1 MTAVTQRINN
11 YLGGVSKQADVKKL
25 NGQVVEADNAYPD
38 PTFGLLKRPGLDFKK
53 ALGTGTEYAD
63 GKWFHILRDDQE
75 SYFGVIKTNQ
85 IKIWNTKTGNECTVE
100 DRTTTLALNGSDN
113 GGSNV
118 TTKRNVPVASTTG
131 SGTGMTVNVT
141 AAGGVATAFTVCAP
155 GSGYV
160 KNEVLTLAKANWS
173 PAAGSDVKCKIT
185 TDPPGTASTP
195 NHYLSNTAALYPKD
209 FDVMTVQDRTY
220 ITNKTRTVEV
230 LAAPSYTANSKATV
244 KLNSVE
250 YSSKYVIK
258 INSTDYTY
266 TSRNEDYFET
276 GGSSTAI
283 ERLSAEEILNKDNS
297 GTNDG
302 LARQINAVS
311 GFTTTMNGTSFE
323 IAKDDGSAFT
333 ISIVKGAASGTALE
347 LFQEQVDNI
356 SILPKMSNHGRIAKV
371 VNTGASADDFY
382 TQFIADNTT
391 YNADGTVNVA
401 GSGTGFWQETIS
413 PSASAGLKEGT
424 MPHQLVNSDVDHF
437 YFDVIPWTARLTGDN
452 STNSHPSFV
461 GQKIQ
466 QAFFYGNRLGFLTQ
480 DNVSMS
486 QTSEYDNFY
495 HVSSMTAVANDPVDI
510 SCSSIRPAVLHGV
523 VPVTQGLVLFSRN
536 QQFLMSAADG
546 IFTPSSTSIK
556 GISSYEMD
564 TNIDPV
570 DVGDRITFVSKTES
584 YTRIFN
590 MITRGFE
597 ENPGFLDIGKVI
609 SEWVPST
616 IDQLIGNAQNTII
629 ALLSSTSKEVYF
641 YRTFSDGEK
650 DIMQAWFKWILP
662 GNVQFAS
669 IIDDKFR
676 VVTHQQSQY
685 TYSEINLNM
694 VPTAATL
701 VSTVGST
708 SNPCVDLLSVA
719 SDVTYSSSTGDS
731 KCYLPYNDVTDLT
744 PIILVASVAGTEF
757 DQAGFSMTPSR
768 GNDGSPYFLVPD
780 KDLSDIK
787 AQVYVGYRYNLD
799 VTLPKTYFKTDERTA
814 DFSSALT
821 VARMKFSLGLS
832 GVAGFKVKKK
842 GFDNPSQEFT
852 ADTGTTFASPL
863 TNNGG
868 SGGPTCTLTKV
879 KTTSANGS
887 AGSKGSDM
895 LVNLTL
901 AGGVVTAMTVHTE
914 GTGYKVGNIITVD
927 KSLVGTTADVQGTIN
942 ALGTTVFKYNIDLP
956 DVADAAVKLDGR
968 KTTAFTIV
976 ASTQPITVPEKGILT
991 LTDPPGAGVK
1001 VLLYADYWY
1010 DLQSIK
1016 DSDYY
1021 LADDVPMSDQSTLIV
1036 PIHQR
1041 TENFTLRVFS
1051 DSPFPVALNSMMWEG
1066 NYSPRFYRRT

>member
-1 MTAVTQRINN
+1 MAAVTQRINT
-11 YLGGVSKQADVKKL
+11 YVGGVSKQSDIKKL
-25 NGQVVEADNAYPD
+25 NGQVIEADNAYPD
-38 PTFGLLKRPGLDFKK
+38 PTFGLTKRPGLDFKK
-53 ALGTGTEYAD
+53 ALGTGTDYAD

-75 SYFGVIKTNQ
+75 SYFGVIKNKQ

-113 GGSNV
+113 GGSGV
-118 TTKRNVPVASTTG
+118 TTIRNVPVTGG

-141 AAGGVATAFTVCAP
+141 GNGTIATAFTVCAP
-155 GSGYV
+155 G
-160 KNEVLTLAKANWS
+160 KNYEKNDVLTLDKDNWD
-173 PAAGSDVKCKIT
+173 PEAGSDVKCKIT
-185 TDPPGTASTP
+185 TDPPGEAGTP
-195 NHYLSNTAALYPKD
+195 DHYLSNTATLYPKD

-220 ITNKTRTVEV
+220 ITNKTRTVET
-230 LAAPSYTANSKATV
+230 LAAPSYTAKSKATV
-244 KLNSVE
+244 KLKSVE

-258 INSTDYTY
+258 LNGSDYTY

-276 GGSSTAI
+276 GGSSTDI
-283 ERLSAEEILNKDNS
+283 EKLSAEEILNKDNS

-311 GFTTTMNGTSFE
+311 GFSTTMNGTSFE
-323 IAKDDGSAFT
+323 IEKDDGSAFT

-347 LFQEQVDNI
+347 IFQEQVDNI
-356 SILPKMSNHGRIAKV
+356 SVLPKMSNHGRIAKII
-371 VNTGASADDFY
+371 NTGAAADDFY
-382 TQFIADNTT
+382 SEFVADNTT
-391 YNADGTVNVA
+391 YNVDGTVNVA
-401 GSGTGFWQETIS
+401 GSGKGFWQETIS
-413 PSASAGLKEGT
+413 PSVSAGLKGGT
-424 MPHQLVNSDVDHF
+424 MPHQLVNSDVDRF
-437 YFDVIPWTARLTGDN
+437 YFDVIPWTARLTGDDTSN
-452 STNSHPSFV
+452 LHPSFV
-461 GQKIQ
+461 GEKIQ

-486 QTSEYDNFY
+486 QASEYDNFY
-495 HVSSMTAVANDPVDI
+495 HVSSMTAVPNDPVDI
-510 SCSSIRPAVLHGV
+510 SCSSVRPAVLHGV

-536 QQFLMSAADG
+536 QQFIMSGIDG
-546 IFTPSSTSIK
+546 IFTPAGTSIK

-570 DVGDRITFVSKTES
+570 DVGDRITFISKTES

-590 MITRGFE
+590 MITRGFD
-597 ENPGFLDIGKVI
+597 ENPTFLDIGKVI

-616 IDQLIGNAQNTII
+616 VDQLIGNAQNTII

-650 DIMQAWFKWILP
+650 DIMQSWFKWILP

-685 TYSEINLNM
+685 TYGEINLNM

-768 GNDGSPYFLVPD
+768 GNDGAPYFLVPD

-799 VTLPKTYFKTDERTA
+799 VTLPRIYYKLRGDDKIS
-814 DFSSALT
+814 DFSSTLT
-821 VARMKFSLGLS
+821 IARMKFSLGLS

-852 ADTGTTFASPL
+852 ADTGTTITL
-863 TNNGG
+863 THNGTED
-868 SGGPTCTLTKV
+868 GPTCTLTKV
-879 KTTSANGS
+879 KTTSAPGS
-887 AGSKGSDM
+887 ASSNGSDM

-914 GTGYKVGNIITVD
+914 GTGYKVGNYIIVD
-927 KSLVGTTADVQGTIN
+927 KDLVGTKDHVQGTI
-942 ALGTTVFKYNIDLP
+942 ATLGTTVFKYNIDLP
-956 DVADAAVKLDGR
+956 DVTDAAVKLNGR
-968 KTTAFTIV
+968 KTTAFTIA

-1021 LADDVPMSDQSTLIV
+1021 LADDVPMSDQSILIV

-1041 TENFTLRVFS
+1041 NENFTVRVFS